1 LVGFKP
7 GPWSVVIYDA
17 LARITGKVSIT
28 ALNLLLITRFHSLAH
43 WMTWSWPRHIIDVT
57 DLVNANLRLHRWNG
71 LMLCIMM
78 LAHVWS
84 ILFPAIFHSY
94 KVEVRHEDLTICR
107 TTHNLGSG
115 CRTTV
120 GHVSP
125 KLSQKFFEKKSN

>member
-7 GPWSVVIYDA
+7 RPWSVVIYDA

-28 ALNLLLITRFHSLAH
+28 ALNLLLITRFHSLPH
-43 WMTWSWPRHIIDVT
+43 WMTWSWPLHIIDVT

-94 KVEVRHEDLTICR
+94 KVEVRHEDLTR
-107 TTHNLGSG
+107 TH
-115 CRTTV
+115 
-120 GHVSP
+120 
-125 KLSQKFFEKKSN
+125 LS